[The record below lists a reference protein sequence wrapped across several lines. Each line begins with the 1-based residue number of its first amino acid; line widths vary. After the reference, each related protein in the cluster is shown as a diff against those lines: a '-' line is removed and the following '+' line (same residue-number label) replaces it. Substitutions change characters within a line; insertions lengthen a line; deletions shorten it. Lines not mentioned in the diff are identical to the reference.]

1 MRVRDLLDVPD
12 LRLRL
17 LTDVAGMDR
26 AIRHVYTT
34 TCPIRAGI

>member
-1 MRVRDLLDVPD
+1 VRVRELLDVPD

-17 LTDVAGMDR
+17 LTDVTGMDR

-34 TCPIRAGI
+34 DLPDPAVT